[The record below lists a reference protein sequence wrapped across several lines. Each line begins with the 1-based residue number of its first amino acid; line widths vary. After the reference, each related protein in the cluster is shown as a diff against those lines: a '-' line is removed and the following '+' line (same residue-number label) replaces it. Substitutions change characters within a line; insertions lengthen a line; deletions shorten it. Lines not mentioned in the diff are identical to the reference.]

1 MARFLIPLGV
11 FAVLAIVLGV
21 AIKHSPDKEN
31 IASPL
36 IGKPTPQFALPDLS
50 EPSKTISTNDLKG
63 HWYVLNVWGTWC
75 ATCRDEHPM
84 LLEAAKQGVVPIIG
98 LNWRDDDDE
107 ARAWLNKLGNPYA
120 LVIVDREG
128 RTAIDL
134 GIYKAPESFLVN
146 PQGVIVYKQIGE
158 ITPEIWQKQFV
169 ARIKGTTAGKT

>member
-11 FAVLAIVLGV
+11 FVALAIVLGV

-50 EPSKTISTNDLKG
+50 EPSKTITTNDLKG

-75 ATCRDEHPM
+75 VTCRAEHPM
-84 LLEAAKQGVVPIIG
+84 LLEAARQGIVPIIG

-107 ARAWLNKLGNPYA
+107 ADEQRHDRADHDGGRDRLA
-120 LVIVDREG
+120 LEERAVRPSVDDVERRLE
-128 RTAIDL
+128 RAEERDRR
-134 GIYKAPESFLVN
+134 
-146 PQGVIVYKQIGE
+146 PQ
-158 ITPEIWQKQFV
+158 
-169 ARIKGTTAGKT
+169 